1 MGIFGAGGAVR
12 SPAPTPPFGSAP
24 VLVVS
29 RRLSRSAFAG
39 LVAWSA
45 LLFVPLEGGAAL
57 ELGAHL
63 VLLAPLVLVPLY
75 LDAAVPFT
83 FEARPDPVLSAA
95 SWLVLPGALAAAASF
110 VVPVGAVAGALVAL
124 WGLATA
130 AVAAWA
136 LRGAWARYRARTLD
150 APEAVLAVG
159 LASLPGGAVWLFF
172 ARTGIDPGP
181 YGPLVVLLTAA
192 HFHYA
197 AFAAAVWSGLLGR
210 ALAGHGEGLRRAHAA
225 SAVGLVVGFW
235 LVAFGIAASR
245 GPAGG
250 AALETVGVVVLVVS
264 AVATSVLG
272 LVVGPTLGDRAG
284 GLMVA
289 VSGGALALAMGLA
302 LWFNVGP
309 RLGVGSPDITWMLPN
324 HGWVGAVGFGLWGA
338 LGWRRLRPRPAV
350 LETAPPRP
358 VVPAAPPGV

>member
-1 MGIFGAGGAVR
+1 M
-12 SPAPTPPFGSAP
+12 
-24 VLVVS
+24 LVVS
-29 RRLSRSAFAG
+29 RRLSRSALAG

-83 FEARPDPVLSAA
+83 FEARVDPVLSAA
-95 SWLVLPGALAAAASF
+95 SWLVLPGALAAAVSF
-110 VVPVGAVAGALVAL
+110 LVPVGAWAGALVAP
-124 WGLATA
+124 WGLAT
-130 AVAAWA
+130 VALALWA
-136 LRGAWARYRARTLD
+136 LRVAWARYRAGTLD
-150 APEAVLAVG
+150 VPEAVLAVG
-159 LASLPGGAVWLFF
+159 VASLPGGAAWLFF
-172 ARTGIDPGP
+172 ARAGIDPGP

-210 ALAGHGEGLRRAHAA
+210 ALADRGDGLRRAHAA
-225 SAVGLVVGFW
+225 SAAGLVVGFW

-250 AALETVGVVVLVVS
+250 AALETVGVVVLVAS
-264 AVATSVLG
+264 AITTGVLG
-272 LVVGPTLGDRAG
+272 LLVGPTLGDRAG

-289 VSGGALALAMGLA
+289 VSGGALALAMCLS

-309 RLGVGSPDITWMLPN
+309 RLGVGSPDVAWMLPN
-324 HGWVGAVGFGLWGA
+324 HGWINAIGFGLWGA
-338 LGWRRLRPRPAV
+338 LGWRRLRPRPAKR
-350 LETAPPRP
+350 LEAAPPRTP
-358 VVPAAPPGV
+358 PTAAPPGVSRRNGRGGGGLAPSRSPSS